1 MSRDLNRDAVP
12 RRIIPIVAATPEP
25 EVAVD
30 DGGGCGSGES
40 FALRV
45 MGDSMLPEFSDGDIV
60 VIEPEGRVRAGA
72 FVLAQTEEGW
82 SLGQLV
88 GGEGAESAAQSTQAV
103 WRLESLNPAYPGF
116 DLPSLD
122 AVAGV
127 VIQKVRPGRRKLTR
141 WYVD

>member
-1 MSRDLNRDAVP
+1 MSCTNPEGTVRA
-12 RRIIPIVAATPEP
+12 RRIIPIAAAESEP
-25 EVAVD
+25 AVSVD
-30 DGGGCGSGES
+30 DGGCGSGES

-88 GGEGAESAAQSTQAV
+88 AGTAADTP
-103 WRLESLNPAYPGF
+103 WRLQSLNPAYPDF
-116 DLPSLD
+116 ELPSLD

>member
-1 MSRDLNRDAVP
+1 MKTDPLMP
-12 RRIIPIVAATPEP
+12 RRIIPITLAAPEP
-25 EVAVD
+25 ALDE
-30 DGGGCGSGES
+30 GGCGSGES

-72 FVLAQTEEGW
+72 FVLAQTTEGW

-88 GGEGAESAAQSTQAV
+88 GGEAPEPA
-103 WRLESLNPAYPGF
+103 WRLQSLNPAYPDF
-116 DLPSLD
+116 ELPSLE